1 MEKPY
6 CSETEDYLIAL
17 KEGFLSP
24 INDDLKALKVRKG
37 SRTDNGRNFNAWDL
51 RYENISISAEEVGLE
66 AICIPRGSLWE
77 LVVIFS
83 KETGYIYFFMNNDNP
98 EKQVE
103 SNSHYLPNTMKVFNA
118 DLNEEENSKVLLFDN
133 NEPVLKEEFEFSKK
147 LCEDMFGEYY
157 DKIKRAFIIRRNS
170 QTGQVS
176 LVTLNGMLDFIHEEL
191 IPDRPLLT
199 PKPSRVDNTTGVSGV
214 QGEKIGI
221 KLKKKQRK
229 IS

>member
-6 CSETEDYLIAL
+6 CSEPEDHLIAL
-17 KEGFLSP
+17 KEGYLSP
-24 INDDLKALKVRKG
+24 INDDLRALKVRKG

-51 RYENISISAEEVGLE
+51 RYENISLSAEEIGLE
-66 AICIPRGSLWE
+66 PICIPRGSLWE
-77 LVVIFS
+77 LVVVFS
-83 KETGYIYFFMNNDNP
+83 RETGYIYFFMNNDNP

-103 SNSHYLPNTMKVFNA
+103 SYTHYLPNAMRAFNS

-133 NEPVLKEEFEFSKK
+133 NESILKEELEFSKK

-157 DKIKRAFIIRRNS
+157 DKIKRAFIVRRNA
-170 QTGQVS
+170 QTEQVS
-176 LVTLNGMLDFIHEEL
+176 LVTVNGMLDFIHEEI
-191 IPDRPLLT
+191 IPDRTLVT
-199 PKPSRVDNTTGVSGV
+199 PAPSGINDNTNVSEV
-214 QGEKIGI
+214 QDEKIGI